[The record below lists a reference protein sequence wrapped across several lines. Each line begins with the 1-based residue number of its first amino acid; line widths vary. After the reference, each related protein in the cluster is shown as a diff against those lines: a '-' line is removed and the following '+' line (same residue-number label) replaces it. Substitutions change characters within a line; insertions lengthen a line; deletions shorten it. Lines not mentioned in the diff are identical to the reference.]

1 MMSLILSLGIIVSA
15 TVFTV
20 KYALAMQNKGKS
32 ADNNKINNNTTAEHI
47 AEQKQDNKPYYEA
60 LISRNRRSDDFLDL
74 SGGLLGI

>member
-20 KYALAMQNKGKS
+20 KYALAMQKKHKPARNS
-32 ADNNKINNNTTAEHI
+32 FVNNNTNAEQI